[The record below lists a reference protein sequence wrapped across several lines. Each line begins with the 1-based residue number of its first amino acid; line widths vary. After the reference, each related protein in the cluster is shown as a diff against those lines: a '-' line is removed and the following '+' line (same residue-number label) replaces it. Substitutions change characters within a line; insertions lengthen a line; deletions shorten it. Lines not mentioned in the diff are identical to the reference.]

1 MIELLEAKAVNRDP
15 QTVNRERKAEN
26 RKLTTDF

>member
-1 MIELLEAKAVNRDP
+1 MIELLEAKAVNRDQ
-15 QTVNRERKAEN
+15 QTVNREPKTEN